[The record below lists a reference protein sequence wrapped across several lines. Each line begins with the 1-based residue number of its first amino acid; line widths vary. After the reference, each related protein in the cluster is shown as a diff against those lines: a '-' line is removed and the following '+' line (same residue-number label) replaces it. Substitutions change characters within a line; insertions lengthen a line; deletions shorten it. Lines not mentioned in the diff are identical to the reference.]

1 MSPVL
6 NGFRNAGGPKEL
18 TIIYCGTG
26 LSMKTLHWALSS
38 GDGVKEGRSGGSTV
52 FPYIEFPGWTGPD
65 SVKTF
70 IGRVKEH
77 LLHDDSKKMIDSL
90 IPPRRRGFFA

>member
-1 MSPVL
+1 
-6 NGFRNAGGPKEL
+6 
-18 TIIYCGTG
+18 
-26 LSMKTLHWALSS
+26 MKTLHWALSS